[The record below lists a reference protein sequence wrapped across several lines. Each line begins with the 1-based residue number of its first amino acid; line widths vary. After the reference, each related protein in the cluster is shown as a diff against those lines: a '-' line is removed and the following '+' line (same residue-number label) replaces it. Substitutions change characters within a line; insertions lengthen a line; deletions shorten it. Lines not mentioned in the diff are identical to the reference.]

1 MYGISQNP
9 DTKDYI
15 IILQDKYCEKCN
27 EEYSSIY
34 YKWCKSCHLK
44 SNFINW
50 TSGNKK
56 IDNFIQK
63 MQLKAINYD
72 DIIEWIPYTQFI
84 NIKEIGKNYN
94 NFILYLA
101 IWNEGPLHYNGD
113 KERLIKKSEQVI
125 LITLNDFDDIDKF
138 LIKV

>member
-27 EEYSSIY
+27 EEYLNIY
-34 YKWCKSCHLK
+34 YKWCKSCHLI

-63 MQLKAINYD
+63 MQLIVIANYI
-72 DIIEWIPYTQFI
+72 IIEWIPYNQFI
-84 NIKEIGKNYN
+84 NIKEIGRNYKNS
-94 NFILYLA
+94 ILYSA
-101 IWNEGPLHYNGD
+101 IWNDGPLHYNED
-113 KERLIKKSEQVI
+113 EKLIRKSEQVM
-125 LITLNDFDDIDKF
+125 LITLNYFDDVDKF

>member
-15 IILQDKYCEKCN
+15 IILQNKYCEKCN
-27 EEYSSIY
+27 KEYLSLD
-34 YKWCKSCHLK
+34 YKWCKSCYLK
-44 SNFINW
+44 SNFISW

-63 MQLKAINYD
+63 MQLKAKEYYD
-72 DIIEWIPYTQFI
+72 TIEWIPYTQFI
-84 NIKEIGKNYN
+84 NIIEIGKDYN
-94 NFILYLA
+94 NFILYSA
-101 IWNEGPLHYNGD
+101 IWNDGPLHYNKD
-113 KERLIKKSEQVI
+113 KEKLIRKSEQVI
-125 LITLNDFDDIDKF
+125 LITLNYFDDVDKF

>member
-27 EEYSSIY
+27 EEYLSIY

-44 SNFINW
+44 SNFINR
-50 TSGNKK
+50 TSENKK

-63 MQLKAINYD
+63 MQLKAKGYY
-72 DIIEWIPYTQFI
+72 DIIEYTQFI
-84 NIKEIGKNYN
+84 NIKEIGKNCN
-94 NFILYLA
+94 NFIIYSA
-101 IWNEGPLHYNGD
+101 IWNDGPLDYD
-113 KERLIKKSEQVI
+113 KDNEKLIKKSEQVI
-125 LITLNDFDDIDKF
+125 LVTLNDFDDDIDKF

>member
-27 EEYSSIY
+27 EEYLDIY
-34 YKWCKSCHLK
+34 HKWCKSCHLK

-63 MQLKAINYD
+63 MQLKAKEYD

-84 NIKEIGKNYN
+84 NIKEIGKNN
-94 NFILYLA
+94 NFILYSA
-101 IWNEGPLHYNGD
+101 IWDNGPLHYNED
-113 KERLIKKSEQVI
+113 EKRLIKKSEQVI
-125 LITLNDFDDIDKF
+125 LITLNYFDDVNKL